1 MCGIVLGWSQDFNQ
15 VELFEDKLGGSNTI
29 RGWDSFKDWRFAS
42 NMISVSLWDLGLHG
56 RISN

>member
-29 RGWDSFKDWRFAS
+29 GDG
-42 NMISVSLWDLGLHG
+42 IVSRIGGLLQ
-56 RISN
+56 I